1 MDGYIYCLS
10 NLSMPGILKVG
21 MTTRTPSERLKEAN
35 SSDTFRPPTPY
46 CLEFAKH
53 VFHMKE
59 KEKTLHQILDKYTER
74 IHPRREFF
82 RTSLEEV
89 RLFFALIDGDDWIDL
104 PEPEP
109 TPIPLIKRPVIPNPP
124 KPRPKPPRRRRSY
137 SPSVRTRNEVYHPI
151 HQGIPI

>member
-1 MDGYIYCLS
+1 
-10 NLSMPGILKVG
+10 
-21 MTTRTPSERLKEAN
+21 
-35 SSDTFRPPTPY
+35 
-46 CLEFAKH
+46 
-53 VFHMKE
+53 MKE

-82 RTSLEEV
+82 RTSLEDV

-109 TPIPLIKRPVIPNPP
+109 TPIPPNP
-124 KPRPKPPRRRRSY
+124 PKPPRRRRSY
-137 SPSVRTRNEVYHPI
+137 SPSMRTRSEPNEVYHPI